1 MWKLKCLNNKENTTT
16 GQFLR
21 FCIPIIPVM
30 ILCMFFIKLIVNIAF
45 SRLITPFYASFHN
58 ILLTILYYCIPTFTE
73 RTLDDTLNL
82 VKTACLQGIK
92 WIVIICA
99 IIVLVMTGLEAYLNE
114 VVGKNS
120 MAHSTYVIKTY
131 TIQISMFFLRLFIII
146 FITNFIMKYYI
157 NWLAIRLWNT
167 SKIYATKYI
176 LYALSV
182 R

>member
-1 MWKLKCLNNKENTTT
+1 
-16 GQFLR
+16 
-21 FCIPIIPVM
+21 M

-157 NWLAIRLWNT
+157 NWLPIRL
-167 SKIYATKYI
+167 
-176 LYALSV
+176 
-182 R
+182 